1 MFRSW
6 HNLGAVSTLALALF
20 AFGATATANA
30 QEMDF
35 KPKAAGDINIRLRAL
50 GVFPDESGSVK
61 TAGGAD
67 TGLDAKVGNA
77 YVPEVDFSYFLTDNI
92 ALELIAATARHE
104 VDAKGP
110 GAAVGLGS
118 VWLLPP
124 TLTVQYH
131 FMPKS
136 RFSPYVGAGLNYTI
150 FYNEKSGDVGSI
162 NYDNGF
168 GYALQAG
175 IDYAISGP
183 WTLNLDVKKLWLNT
197 DVKVNGGA
205 LKADVDIDPW
215 IVGIG
220 VGYRF

>member
-1 MFRSW
+1 M
-6 HNLGAVSTLALALF
+6 
-20 AFGATATANA
+20 ATASA
-30 QEMDF
+30 QDADF
-35 KPKAAGDINIRLRAL
+35 KPKSAGDFNVRLRAL
-50 GVFPDESGSVK
+50 GVLPDESGTVK
-61 TAGGAD
+61 TATGVD
-67 TGLDAKVGNA
+67 TGLDAKLGNS
-77 YVPEVDFSYFLTDNI
+77 YVPEVDLSYFLSDNI
-92 ALELIAATARHE
+92 ALELIAATTRHE

-131 FMPKS
+131 FLPKS
-136 RFSPYVGAGLNYTI
+136 RISPYVGAGLNYTI
-150 FYNEKSGDVGSI
+150 FYNEKSGDVSSI
-162 NYDNGF
+162 SYDNGF

-175 IDYAISGP
+175 VDYAISGP
-183 WTLNLDVKKLWLNT
+183 WSLNIDVKKLWLNT

-205 LKADVDIDPW
+205 LKADVDINPG